1 MVGAKARF
9 VRSIFI
15 DPEADVSDANHPKQE
30 SFAADSLAV
39 GMLVMLVMTVIQ
51 RAVGFFRGIWICR
64 LLDDTDVGQWA
75 MAIGFIMLMTPVMM
89 FGIPG
94 SLPRYV
100 ERYRLL
106 GHLPSFIRKMGLV
119 TACCMSVFLVCAWAF
134 PGWLGWFIFLEPQNV
149 SLVYSVGVAVV
160 SIAAFYFVNELVSS
174 LRQVRIVSLMQF
186 VQSLAFTAFAVAAL
200 YAGLGLIGVVLSYAA
215 ATLIAIL
222 PGAYVLFRGWGGL
235 PKSGETFCVPSM
247 WRNILPYAGALW
259 AMNLIGNVFEL
270 SDRYMILHLSPG
282 GELVGQSSVGQYH
295 SGRML
300 PVLLMSLATLIGGV
314 LMPYLSAD
322 WENGLKQA
330 VRDRMRRVL
339 LAVSACFTLGAAF
352 ALLVAPWMFDTLLEN
367 RYSDGLAMMP
377 IVFVFCIWASLV
389 TLGEN
394 YLLVAERGKWVA
406 VCLCFGL
413 AANLGLNALLLPIW
427 GLHGAV
433 IATLCAHGTVMI
445 GLWFAMSRTEFAWD
459 RTVLYITL
467 LPATLLMGPWVAI
480 LSVTITIA
488 ASEHSRT
495 WGREAIDAIR
505 HRRAAAA

>member
-1 MVGAKARF
+1 MTSATQPTR
-9 VRSIFI
+9 
-15 DPEADVSDANHPKQE
+15 E

-39 GMLVMLVMTVIQ
+39 GMLVMLAMTIVQ

-64 LLDDTDVGQWA
+64 MLSDTDVGQWA
-75 MAIGFIMLMTPVMM
+75 MAIGFIMLMTPVML

-100 ERYRLL
+100 ERYRKL

-119 TACCMSVFLVCAWAF
+119 SAALLCVFLVCAWTF
-134 PGWLGWFIFLEPQNV
+134 PNAIGWFIFLEPQNV
-149 SLVYSVGVAVV
+149 SLVYSVGVAVLA
-160 SIAAFYFVNELVSS
+160 IAMFYFANELVSS
-174 LRQVRIVSLMQF
+174 LRQVRVVSLMQF
-186 VQSLAFTAFAVAAL
+186 VQSLTFTAFAVTSL
-200 YAGLGLIGVVLSYAA
+200 YLGYGLVGVVLSYAA
-215 ATLIAIL
+215 STLIAIL
-222 PGAYVLFRGWGGL
+222 PGLYVLIRGWKGL
-235 PKSGETFCVPSM
+235 PVSEDTFCTPTM

-282 GELVGQSSVGQYH
+282 GELAGQASVGQYH

-300 PVLLMSLATLIGGV
+300 PVLLMSLSTLIGGV

-322 WENGLKQA
+322 WENGKKQA

-339 LAVSACFTLGAAF
+339 LAVSACFTLGAAL
-352 ALLVAPWMFDTLLEN
+352 ALLIAPWMFSTLLED

-394 YLLVAERGKWVA
+394 YLLVAERGKLVA
-406 VCLCFGL
+406 VCLACGL
-413 AANLGLNALLLPIW
+413 VANIGLNALLLPVW

-433 IATLCAHGTVMI
+433 VATLSAHGTVLLT
-445 GLWFAMSRTEFAWD
+445 LWLAMSRTEFAWD
-459 RTVLYITL
+459 RTVLYVTL
-467 LPATLLMGPWVAI
+467 LPMTLLLGPWVAAA
-480 LSVTITIA
+480 SVMITIA
-488 ASEHSRT
+488 ASEHARDWIT
-495 WGREAIDAIR
+495 EAIETLR
-505 HRRAAAA
+505 NRPAAAP

>member
-1 MVGAKARF
+1 
-9 VRSIFI
+9 
-15 DPEADVSDANHPKQE
+15 
-30 SFAADSLAV
+30 
-39 GMLVMLVMTVIQ
+39 MLVMLAMTVIQ

-100 ERYRLL
+100 ERYRMQ
-106 GHLPSFIRKMGLV
+106 GHLRSFVRRMGMV
-119 TACCMSVFLVCAWAF
+119 TALCTTVFLLCAWAL
-134 PGWLGWFIFLEPQNV
+134 PEWLGWFIFLEPQNEA
-149 SLVYSVGVAVV
+149 LVYGVGIAVV
-160 SIAAFYFVNELVSS
+160 SISSFYFVNELVAS

-186 VQSLAFTAFAVAAL
+186 VQSLVFTTLAVGSL
-200 YAGLGLIGVVLSYAA
+200 YAGYGLIGVVLSYAG
-215 ATLIAIL
+215 ATAIAIL
-222 PGAYVLFRGWGGL
+222 PGLFVLIRGWGGL
-235 PKSGETFCVPSM
+235 PLSEDALSAPSM

-259 AMNLIGNVFEL
+259 AMNLLGNVFEL

-282 GELVGQSSVGQYH
+282 GELAGQASVGQYH

-322 WENGLKQA
+322 WENGRKAA
-330 VRDRMRRVL
+330 VRDRMRRIL
-339 LAVSACFTLGAAF
+339 LAVSACFTCGAAV
-352 ALLVAPWMFDTLLEN
+352 ALLVAPWMFSALLEN

-394 YLLVAERGKWVA
+394 YLLVAERGKLVA
-406 VCLCFGL
+406 VCLGFGL
-413 AANLGLNALLLPIW
+413 LANIGLNAALLPIW

-433 IATLCAHGTVMI
+433 IATLCAHGTVMLT
-445 GLWFAMSRTEFAWD
+445 LWLAMSRTSFAWD
-459 RTVLYITL
+459 RTVLYVTL
-467 LPATLLMGPWVAI
+467 LPATLLMGPWVA
-480 LSVTITIA
+480 LASVIA
-488 ASEHSRT
+488 TCATSEHARAWIGEAARALKDRRT
-495 WGREAIDAIR
+495 ATA
-505 HRRAAAA
+505 

>member
-1 MVGAKARF
+1 MASNILASYVHHREPHVSTSTTAKPNA
-9 VRSIFI
+9 
-15 DPEADVSDANHPKQE
+15 

-39 GMLVMLVMTVIQ
+39 GMLVMLAMTIVQ
-51 RAVGFFRGIWICR
+51 RAVGFFRGVWICR
-64 LLDDTDVGQWA
+64 LLEDNEVGQWA
-75 MAIGFIMLMTPVMM
+75 MAIGFIMLMTPVML

-100 ERYRLL
+100 ERYRLR
-106 GHLPSFIRKMGLV
+106 GHLRSFIRRMGWV
-119 TACCMSVFLVCAWAF
+119 TAACMSVFLLAAWLF
-134 PGWLGWFIFLEPQNV
+134 PTWLGWFIFLEPQNI

-186 VQSLAFTAFAVAAL
+186 VQSIVFTTFAVMAL
-200 YAGLGLIGVVLSYAA
+200 YGGYGLIGVVLSYAA
-215 ATLIAIL
+215 STLIAIV
-222 PGAYVLFRGWGGL
+222 PGFCVLLRGWSGL
-235 PKSGETFCVPSM
+235 PVSEERFCVPSM

-282 GELVGQSSVGQYH
+282 GELAGQASVGQYH

-300 PVLLMSLATLIGGV
+300 PVLLMSLSTLIGGV

-322 WENGLKQA
+322 WETGRRDA

-339 LAVSACFTLGAAF
+339 LAVSAIFTLGGAF
-352 ALLVAPWMFDTLLEN
+352 ALLVAPWMFSTLLEN

-377 IVFVFCIWASLV
+377 IVFVFCIWAGLV

-394 YLLVAERGKWVA
+394 YLLVAERGKLVA
-406 VCLCFGL
+406 ACLAFGL
-413 AANLGLNALLLPIW
+413 AANIGLNGLLLPMW

-433 IATLCAHGTVMI
+433 IATLCAHGSVMLT
-445 GLWFAMSRTEFAWD
+445 LWFAMSRSEFAWD
-459 RTVLYITL
+459 RTVLYVTL
-467 LPATLLMGPWVAI
+467 LPATLLMGPAVAI
-480 LSVTITIA
+480 ASVAATIA
-488 ASEHSRT
+488 ASEHARRWIS
-495 WGREAIDAIR
+495 EAIAAMKS
-505 HRRAAAA
+505 RRTATA